1 MLITFIIPVCA
12 VWLQHGTDMILY
24 DAVTSFSPVFST
36 CTKINLA
43 ICPNCFL
50 KVKLFYSCPSFQRFP
65 GMTET
70 TFPQS
75 QKYTSYLVP
84 QFKTVLYLCVH
95 GYTSEYTRMVL
106 GWVPPEPWN
115 QDWVKIVGL
124 ELYPRKYQWRR
135 AVIGCVNSSS
145 TCKRADLTPTIKK
158 KKATG
163 QRQTECGI

>member
-1 MLITFIIPVCA
+1 MVQTWFCMMLSPLFLLFFLLALKSI
-12 VWLQHGTDMILY
+12 WLFVLIASWRWSY
-24 DAVTSFSPVFST
+24 ST
-36 CTKINLA
+36 LA
-43 ICPNCFL
+43 
-50 KVKLFYSCPSFQRFP
+50 
-65 GMTET
+65 
-70 TFPQS
+70 FPQS

-158 KKATG
+158 KKSHWSKTNRVWHLEVSCFSKTNRVWHLEVRTG
-163 QRQTECGI
+163 CITG